1 MKRIGFVFGLLVMVL
16 ACKAQSSGD
25 QAIFDRFLTVAKTD
39 KLAEKPAGAQMEAIA
54 RFFLGTPYVGGTL
67 EGDAKETLRVNL
79 RELDCTT
86 LVENVLALHLTLA
99 SAQPTFDAFK
109 QNLFKIRYRNAELF
123 DYTSRL
129 HYTAE
134 WIANNEKKGFVAT
147 VPMGEQ
153 AKPFPLTVYYMT
165 ANPRS
170 YPALEADPSLLP
182 ALAAI
187 EGEINGLSVSY
198 VPKAAVKSVY
208 PLIQSG
214 DIIAITTDAEGLD
227 YSHLGIAVKDAA
239 GVVRLLH
246 ASSSAKQVVVS
257 ETDLFDYLAG
267 VKRHTGITV
276 VRAK

>member
-1 MKRIGFVFGLLVMVL
+1 MAL
-16 ACKAQSSGD
+16 ACGAQQSPD
-25 QAIFDRFLTVAKTD
+25 EVVFARFLEQKTG
-39 KLAEKPAGAQMEAIA
+39 PQMEAIA
-54 RFFLGTPYVGGTL
+54 RFFLGTPYVAGTL
-67 EGDAKETLRVNL
+67 EGDGKETLRVNL

-99 SAQPTFDAFK
+99 KGESSFDAFK
-109 QNLFKIRYRNAELF
+109 KNLFMVRYRNGELY

-129 HYTAE
+129 HYTTE
-134 WIANNEKKGFVAT
+134 WIDNNEKKGFVAK
-147 VPMGEQ
+147 VPMGES
-153 AKPFPLTVYYMT
+153 AKPFPLMVYFMT

-187 EGEINGLSVSY
+187 ESEINGLSVSY
-198 VPKAAVKSVY
+198 VPKDAVKSVY
-208 PLIQSG
+208 PLIQTG

-227 YSHLGIAVKDAA
+227 YSHLGIAVKDAS
-239 GVVRLLH
+239 GVVKLLH

-257 ETDLFDYLAG
+257 DSDLFDYLAG

>member
-1 MKRIGFVFGLLVMVL
+1 MCGLLFVSV
-16 ACKAQSSGD
+16 ACKAQQSPD
-25 QAIFDRFLTVAKTD
+25 EVIFDRFMTVAKTD
-39 KLAEKPAGAQMEAIA
+39 KLAQLPAGPQMEAIA
-54 RFFLGTPYVGGTL
+54 RFFLGTPYVAGTL
-67 EGDAKETLRVNL
+67 EGDAHETLRVNL

-99 SAQPTFDAFK
+99 NAQPSFDAFK
-109 QNLFKIRYRNAELF
+109 QNLLKVRYRNGELL

-129 HYTAE
+129 HYTSE
-134 WIANNEKKGFVAT
+134 WIINNQTKGLVSVAM
-147 VPMGEQ
+147 MGDSAER
-153 AKPFPLTVYYMT
+153 FPLEVYYMT

-187 EGEINGLSVSY
+187 EGEVNALTVYY
-198 VPKAAVKSVY
+198 VPKTAVRSAY

-214 DIIAITTDAEGLD
+214 DIIAITTDVEGLD
-227 YSHLGIAVKDAA
+227 YSHMGIAVKDAS

-246 ASSSAKQVVVS
+246 ASSSAKQVIVS
-257 ETDLFDYLAG
+257 ETELFDYLAG